1 VLFSINHGKH
11 QGHEEP
17 MADEL
22 AQRAAA
28 NCARRHKNGSMTVRH
43 FSFVRFVSLAMLFS
57 GYSSY
62 IIEGVF
68 NGL

>member
-1 VLFSINHGKH
+1 
-11 QGHEEP
+11 